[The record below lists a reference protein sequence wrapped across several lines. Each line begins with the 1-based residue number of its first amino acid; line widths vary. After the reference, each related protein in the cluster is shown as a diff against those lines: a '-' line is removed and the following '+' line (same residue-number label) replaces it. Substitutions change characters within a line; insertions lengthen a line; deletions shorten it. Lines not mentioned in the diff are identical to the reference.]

1 MMEGMT
7 RFRGDSQ
14 PADVARP
21 SNISSADFR
30 KLQSRMLSNALSF
43 VLDDTTIQNNCSAVL
58 LIEWRGRRLLFV
70 GDAEWTN
77 KFKKGSKNGSWNV
90 MWNERRDLLDA
101 PLDFLKIGHHGS
113 HNATPWKRD
122 KDGQDEVNQI
132 FNAILPLPPE
142 GERPTA
148 LCVVSTKRKQYT
160 TIPDGELLVELGK
173 RVANTR
179 NYLTEF
185 QDADEDFD
193 PLVEIF
199 NYSVMKTYSSPPLQR
214 EVGDL
219 GWLDQPQPRRTDMES
234 IAKGEAEIADTVE
247 FVDVLLDADQ

>member
-1 MMEGMT
+1 
-7 RFRGDSQ
+7 
-14 PADVARP
+14 
-21 SNISSADFR
+21 
-30 KLQSRMLSNALSF
+30 
-43 VLDDTTIQNNCSAVL
+43 
-58 LIEWRGRRLLFV
+58 
-70 GDAEWTN
+70 
-77 KFKKGSKNGSWNV
+77 
-90 MWNERRDLLDA
+90 
-101 PLDFLKIGHHGS
+101 
-113 HNATPWKRD
+113 
-122 KDGQDEVNQI
+122 
-132 FNAILPLPPE
+132 
-142 GERPTA
+142 
-148 LCVVSTKRKQYT
+148 VVSTKRKQYT